1 MASAVVLLRIDTD
14 AERGIIEEIRG
25 YAGVMEANYLF
36 GPYDMYIKI
45 HADTEEGI
53 HNLVLDKIRRI
64 EGIKSTTTCFI
75 AD

>member
-1 MASAVVLLRIDTD
+1 
-14 AERGIIEEIRG
+14 
-25 YAGVMEANYLF
+25 MEANYLF